1 MLPVAEKGRLML
13 RPRTDGWL
21 PDELGRVH
29 LVGVGGSGM
38 SGIARVLHE
47 RGYAV
52 SGTDRAASEVTD
64 ALANAGIN
72 IFIGEDSGWVDRAD
86 TVISTYAV
94 RDHHPEMVRAR
105 ERGITVLHRADALRF
120 IARGLNTIAV
130 GGSHGKT
137 TSTAILAT
145 AMERLGEDIT
155 AVNGGVISQWGVSAR
170 AGSSSWCV
178 LEADESDASFLIYH
192 PRIALVTNVA
202 ADHLDFYGSQD
213 AVFRAFDD
221 FVNSATDA
229 VVCWD
234 DEGARAVVGRV
245 GPKGVLT
252 YGTHPDAQLHLSDV
266 SPAPVARGLVTF
278 EGESAPFELAVPG
291 ALNALN
297 ATGVI
302 GVLLRAGWSLPEA
315 ARGVS
320 GFTGADR
327 RFQFHAE
334 IGGIR
339 VFDDHAHHPTEVAT
353 ALAIAQTVAGSGQ
366 VITLFQPHLFSR
378 TQLMSAELAQA
389 FSRGSDHTIFLDIF
403 GSREDPIEGVGTQMI
418 LERLDPGASYDFEPD
433 WDRAVA
439 LAVALAKPGDVIL
452 TMSTGDLYQIVPR
465 LLDRLRESHGVSPE
479 GSRGDTSAPSGGG
492 R

>member
-1 MLPVAEKGRLML
+1 ML
-13 RPRTDGWL
+13 RPRADGWL

-29 LVGVGGSGM
+29 MVGIGGSGM

-47 RGYAV
+47 RGHMV
-52 SGTDRAASEVTD
+52 SGTDRAASEVTES
-64 ALANAGIN
+64 LAASGITV
-72 IFIGEDSGWVDRAD
+72 FIGEDSGFVDQAD

-94 RDHHPEMVRAR
+94 RDNHPEMVRAR

-120 IARGLNTIAV
+120 IARGLDTIAV

-202 ADHLDFYGSQD
+202 ADHLDFYGSRE
-213 AVFRAFDD
+213 AVFAAFDE
-221 FVNSATDA
+221 FVLSATDA
-229 VVCWD
+229 VVCLD
-234 DEGARAVVGRV
+234 DDGARALVGRLA
-245 GPKGVLT
+245 PREVLT
-252 YGTHPDAQLHLSDV
+252 YGTHPDAALRLSDV
-266 SPAPVARGLVTF
+266 TVAPYARAVVTF
-278 EGESAPFELAVPG
+278 GTQSASFELAVPG
-291 ALNALN
+291 ELNALN

-302 GVLLRAGWSLPEA
+302 GVLLLAGWSLDDA

-327 RFQFHAE
+327 RFQFHGE

-353 ALAIAQTVAGSGQ
+353 ALDIAQTVAGQGE
-366 VITLFQPHLFSR
+366 VITMFQPHLFSR
-378 TQLMSAELAQA
+378 TQLMSAELAEA
-389 FSRGSDHTIFLDIF
+389 FRHGSDHTIFLDIF
-403 GSREDPIEGVGTQMI
+403 GSREDPIEGVTTQMI
-418 LERLDPGASYDFEPD
+418 LDRLGPAVSYDFEPD
-433 WDRAVA
+433 WDRAVD
-439 LAVALAKPGDVIL
+439 LAVSRAQPGDVIV

-465 LLDRLRESHGVSPE
+465 LLKQLRKVHERAVDVFEDNS
-479 GSRGDTSAPSGGG
+479 GDEETGPSVVGQ
-492 R
+492 